1 MIKRTLSIRARVMV
15 LSLLPMTLLALI
27 LGGYFTLTRVAEI
40 REDLL
45 ERGQSMARLMSS
57 AAEFGVLS
65 GNRDLL
71 RSLSNA
77 PIANDEVADILFYDA
92 KFRLLYR
99 SNNFDIEVERDQLLP
114 REFKG
119 TWHFIQPI
127 TTRTPAL
134 QDNPELLQ
142 ITDASET
149 LGWVVV
155 LISAQPTVQR
165 QQEILLRGAG
175 LTLICLFVTLLLA
188 NRFGRR
194 ITRPVMGLTRLI
206 ERLQRGELDARAEI
220 SYTGELRTL
229 ASGINRLA
237 ARVQESNQQ
246 FEYRVESATRRLTQ
260 TLRHLERRNRELQTE
275 RLRADDANR
284 AKDEF
289 LARMSHELRT
299 PLTSVL
305 GFTELLGQT
314 TLDNEQ
320 KRYLEIITRTS
331 GLLLTIID
339 DILDFSR
346 LESNAIHIESLSF
359 DFAESLFDVIEAQS
373 PAAAGKGL
381 ELTVDLPTDL
391 PLRLIGDPS
400 RLSQILNNLIGNA
413 VKFTERGEVSVK
425 VELCRLPLTDP
436 RLHITV
442 SDTGIGIPASR
453 ISQLFSA
460 FTQGDNSI
468 SRRFGGSGLG
478 LVIAHRLT
486 ELMGGHITLD
496 SAEGSGTEIQLD
508 LPLRYGECSEKASCL
523 ELESDHQLML
533 FEPHFNNR
541 ATLLRQLRILPYP
554 IQLIRHIEELSALT
568 TQDPR
573 CTILLSVSPKDTS
586 SRSVQ
591 ALCDRVRAQTQAPLI
606 LLIPGR
612 KPLRLHVGQLS
623 LMAKPPR
630 PNELFKAL
638 GLPTPASQPVAEQ
651 DLSTAQLPY
660 PLKVLVAEDNEFNS
674 LLVRRLLEGV
684 GAQVSC
690 VASGQEVLDHV
701 AHQTP
706 DLILMDVHMPG
717 MDGIQ
722 ATRAVRERLPKLPI
736 VALTANVVPHEHR
749 ALFDAGIN
757 DLLLKPINV
766 PELVRTLL
774 QQCEAI
780 TGQTI
785 DASPIGAQLEASVE
799 TLATPEQLQQEVRR
813 LSDVIMQALWQR
825 DRDRI
830 RSHAHQLIGMAGLY
844 EMPILEAATAE
855 LYQAAREG
863 SMRELWLACSRLCR
877 IAQQDSLE

>member
-1 MIKRTLSIRARVMV
+1 MAKRTLSIRTRVMA
-15 LSLLPMTLLALI
+15 LTLLPMTLLALI
-27 LGGYFTLTRVAEI
+27 LGSYFTLTRVAEI

-45 ERGQSMARLMSS
+45 ERGQSIARLMAS

-65 GNRDLL
+65 GNREL
-71 RSLSNA
+71 LSNLSSG
-77 PIANDEVADILFYDA
+77 PITHDEVADILFYDA
-92 KFRLLYR
+92 DFRLLYR
-99 SNNFDIEVERDQLLP
+99 SSRFDIEIERDLLEP
-114 REFKG
+114 RQFKG

-127 TTRTPAL
+127 NSRTPPL
-134 QDNPELLQ
+134 QDNPELLP
-142 ITDASET
+142 ISTESET
-149 LGWVVV
+149 LGWVAV

-175 LTLICLFVTLLLA
+175 LTLICLLVTLLLA

-206 ERLQRGELDARAEI
+206 ERLQRGELDARADT

-260 TLRHLERRNRELQTE
+260 TLRHLERRNRELQIE

-305 GFTELLGQT
+305 GFTELLNQT
-314 TLDNEQ
+314 RLDKEQ
-320 KRYLEIITRTS
+320 TRYLEIITRTS

-359 DFAESLFDVIEAQS
+359 DFVQSLFDVIDAQS
-373 PAAAGKGL
+373 PTAAGKGL
-381 ELTVDLPTDL
+381 ELTVDIPPDL
-391 PLRLIGDPS
+391 PLQIQGDPS
-400 RLSQILNNLIGNA
+400 RLSQVLNNLIGNA
-413 VKFTERGEVSVK
+413 VKFTERGEINVRVS
-425 VELCRLPLTDP
+425 LARLPLSDP
-436 RLHITV
+436 RLLITV
-442 SDTGIGIPASR
+442 RDTGIGIPASR
-453 ISQLFSA
+453 IGQLFSA
-460 FTQGDNSI
+460 FTQGDSSI

-486 ELMGGHITLD
+486 ELMGGRITLD
-496 SAEGSGTEIQLD
+496 SIDGSGTEIQLD
-508 LPLRYGECSEKASCL
+508 LPLRYGDGGQAPLCL
-523 ELESDHQLML
+523 DGDLSRELAV
-533 FEPHFNNR
+533 FEPHHGSR
-541 ATLLRQLRILPYP
+541 AALLRQLRQLPQT
-554 IQLIRHIEELSALT
+554 IHQVRRIEELSELT
-568 TQDPR
+568 DPAQLGGVVLA
-573 CTILLSVSPKDTS
+573 INPQDTS

-591 ALCDRVRAQTQAPLI
+591 SLCDRVRAQTQAPLI

-612 KPLRLHVGQLS
+612 KPLRLHVGQLHLLS
-623 LMAKPPR
+623 KPPR
-630 PNELFKAL
+630 PYELLHLL
-638 GLPTPASQPVAEQ
+638 GLPTPVPGAAAPELLGNAH
-651 DLSTAQLPY
+651 LPY
-660 PLKVLVAEDNEFNS
+660 PLKVLVAEDNEFNA

-690 VASGQEVLDHV
+690 VGSGLEVLEHLE
-701 AHQTP
+701 QQMP

-722 ATRAVRERLPKLPI
+722 ATRTIRERLPELPI
-736 VALTANVVPHEHR
+736 VALTANVVPHEHK
-749 ALFDAGIN
+749 ALFEAGVD

-766 PELVRTLL
+766 PELLRMLL
-774 QQCEAI
+774 QQCELK
-780 TGQTI
+780 TGQSAEAT
-785 DASPIGAQLEASVE
+785 PIGAQLEASVE
-799 TLATPEQLQQEVRR
+799 SLTTPEQLQQEVRR
-813 LSDVIMQALWQR
+813 LSEAIMQSLWQR
-825 DRDRI
+825 DRNKI
-830 RSHAHQLIGMAGLY
+830 RSHAHQLLGMAGLY
-844 EMPILEAATAE
+844 EMPVLEGATAE
-855 LYQAAREG
+855 LHQAALDG
-863 SMRELWLACSRLCR
+863 NMRALWMACSRLCR

>member
-1 MIKRTLSIRARVMV
+1 MLKRTLSIRARVMV

-27 LGGYFTLTRVAEI
+27 LGSYFTLTRVAEI
-40 REDLL
+40 RENLL

-71 RSLSNA
+71 RSLSSG
-77 PIANDEVADILFYDA
+77 PIANDEVADILFYDS

-142 ITDASET
+142 ITDESET

-206 ERLQRGELDARAEI
+206 ERLQRGELDARADT

-314 TLDNEQ
+314 ALDNEQ
-320 KRYLEIITRTS
+320 ERYLEIITRTS

-413 VKFTERGEVSVK
+413 VKFTEHGEVSIK

-486 ELMGGHITLD
+486 ELMGGRITLD
-496 SAEGSGTEIQLD
+496 SIEGSGTEIRLD
-508 LPLRYGECSEKASCL
+508 LPLRFGECAEKASCV
-523 ELESDHQLML
+523 ELQANHQLML
-533 FEPHFNNR
+533 FEPHFGNR
-541 ATLLRQLRILPYP
+541 ATLLRQLRLLPYP
-554 IQLIRHIEELSALT
+554 IQLIRHIEDLSALT
-568 TQDPR
+568 AQEPA
-573 CTILLSVSPKDTS
+573 CTILLSLSPKDTS

-591 ALCDRVRAQTQAPLI
+591 ALCDRVRAQTQAPMI

-630 PNELFKAL
+630 PNELLQTL
-638 GLPTPASQPVAEQ
+638 GLPTSASHPATKQ
-651 DLSTAQLPY
+651 DLSTARLPY

-701 AHQTP
+701 AQQTP

-722 ATRAVRERLPKLPI
+722 ATRAVRERRPNLPI
-736 VALTANVVPHEHR
+736 IALTANVVPHEHR

-766 PELVRTLL
+766 PELLRTLM

-780 TGQTI
+780 TGQSV
-785 DASPIGAQLEASVE
+785 DATPIGAQLEASVE
-799 TLATPEQLQQEVRR
+799 TLTTPEQLQQEVRR

-825 DRDRI
+825 DRDKI

-844 EMPILEAATAE
+844 EMPILEGATAE
-855 LYQAAREG
+855 LHQAAREG
-863 SMRELWLACSRLCR
+863 SMRELWLSCSRLCR